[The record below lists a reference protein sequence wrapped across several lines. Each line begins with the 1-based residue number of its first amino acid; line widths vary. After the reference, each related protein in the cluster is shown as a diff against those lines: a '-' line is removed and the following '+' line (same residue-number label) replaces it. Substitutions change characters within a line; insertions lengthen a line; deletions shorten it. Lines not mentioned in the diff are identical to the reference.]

1 MHILHDTDPRQKAD
15 GVTRFE
21 GQPYGAG
28 VSFFLLN
35 VEPGRGPA
43 LHTHPYPE
51 TWIIRE
57 GRALMTVGDK
67 QVLAG
72 PGDIVVVGPETPHCF
87 RNIGDGQLDIICI
100 HANDRMI
107 QEWVKVAA

>member
-1 MHILHDTDPRQKAD
+1 MI
-15 GVTRFE
+15 
-21 GQPYGAG
+21 
-28 VSFFLLN
+28 
-35 VEPGRGPA
+35 
-43 LHTHPYPE
+43 
-51 TWIIRE
+51 
-57 GRALMTVGDK
+57 VGEK

-87 RNIGDGQLDIICI
+87 RNVGDGQLDIICI